1 MPNTYYTLQSG
12 LMFHLFEGVSHLRP
26 SSLAIGLCGPIP
38 NNRSVVEL
46 PNQLGYA
53 RVEVAPGENNWS
65 YQNDG
70 KVYNNNTITFPIC
83 TGYIGWTSGVFVTD
97 NSTYGAGNILF
108 YNQHSIA
115 AELTTNSQVSYPV
128 SGLAIA
134 LT

>member
-26 SSLAIGLCGPIP
+26 SSIAIGLCGPVP

-46 PNQLGYA
+46 PNQSGYA
-53 RVEVAPGENNWS
+53 RVSVAPGSTNWS

-70 KVYNNNTITFPIC
+70 KVYNNNVITFPIC
-83 TGYIGWTSGVFVTD
+83 SGYVGWTFGVFVAD

-108 YNQHSIA
+108 YNQHSVA
-115 AELTTNSQVSYPV
+115 AELTANSQVSYPV
-128 SGLAIA
+128 SGLAIT